1 MPRPLKCPSDPVT
14 PPVALRVVL
23 TDGLAVTAGGDVLN
37 GGDHLVV
44 TQLALR
50 HVTRSQGGRRRGTG
64 RGCGGSRLESQSLER
79 QTIETN
85 IKYH

>member
-1 MPRPLKCPSDPVT
+1 MA

-64 RGCGGSRLESQSLER
+64 RGCGGSSLE
-79 QTIETN
+79 N
-85 IKYH
+85 ITKIRFRKQEELQDTRPRACLLPSL